1 MTQLSNIFI
10 GDKVV
15 QQVYLN
21 DALMYQS
28 NGWQA
33 LPTTPQLAWTKSII
47 TYDSDNYK
55 GSLYSKNYYDNTI
68 ITLLAQTLIKTDYEG
83 NIIFRKQLD
92 SNADVYKRNIQ
103 FDSQGN
109 IWLLGTYDINK
120 YDSAGNLLYKFHFP
134 VINND
139 YHCLDFCICNDNVF
153 VLIGNYST
161 YNIRCC
167 FFNAFSPDNRSS
179 TPVINYDVYYSA
191 SIFSMSEDKTHL
203 YLNIENNLIQ
213 YNILSNTY
221 NKLDDAIAKIV
232 AIDKYDNIYTLYTN
246 TDTNT
251 TYLSKYNFARTLL
264 WNKLIPRINIT
275 YYISSNVDD
284 AIYLAS
290 CSHFNG
296 TGYEIFLYRI
306 ETDGTISWDKTIPI
320 GRYANG
326 NTQFSIPDVDNYGN
340 LYISIYKDNEIQLLK
355 LINLV
360 KS

>member
-21 DALMYQS
+21 NALMYQS

-33 LPTTPQLAWTKSII
+33 LPTTPQEQWTKSII
-47 TYDSDNYK
+47 TCDSDNYK
-55 GSLYSKNYYDNTI
+55 GSLYSKNYYNNTI
-68 ITLLAQTLIKTDYEG
+68 LTLLAQTLIKTDYEG
-83 NIIFRKQLD
+83 NVIFRKQLD
-92 SNADVYKRNIQ
+92 SNADSYKRNIQ

-109 IWLLGTYDINK
+109 IWLLGTYAINK
-120 YDSAGNLLYKFHFP
+120 YDSAGNLLYTFHFS
-134 VINND
+134 VIND
-139 YHCLDFCICNDNVF
+139 GYYCLDFCICNDNVF
-153 VLIGNYST
+153 VLIGD
-161 YNIRCC
+161 YNSYDINCC
-167 FFNAFSPDNRSS
+167 FFNAFSPDDRSS
-179 TPVINYDVYYSA
+179 TSVIHYGISYSSA

-221 NKLDDAIAKIV
+221 NKLDATAKIV
-232 AIDKYDNIYTLYTN
+232 AMDKYDNMYTLYTN
-246 TDTNT
+246 TDQTN
-251 TYLSKYNFARTLL
+251 LLKYNSARTFL
-264 WNKLIPRINIT
+264 WNAKIPRINT
-275 YYISSNVDD
+275 AYYISSNVDD

-290 CSHFNG
+290 HSNFNG
-296 TGYEIFLYRI
+296 TGYEIILYRI

-320 GRYANG
+320 GNYANDT
-326 NTQFSIPDVDNYGN
+326 TQISIPAVDNYGN
-340 LYISIYKDNEIQLLK
+340 LYIPRYKDNEIQLLK